1 MKTKLFLVLLIAL
14 TINLYK
20 SQDTIN
26 ISKSHK
32 FIGFSPS
39 KKTQNVNILIK
50 YFDEIDGEI
59 KPKKVNGLGLGL
71 NIIGIFLPPLVLFN
85 APFVKDWSFADI
97 ESNIPLPEK
106 MNKINGLQFSFI
118 NMKPTTTNGLEI
130 SLSSNISAPSKINGV
145 SYSPIF
151 NIHHTTNGITIATFA
166 NISQKCRGIQVGL
179 INSCKDSRGIQ
190 IGFWNVNEKRKMP
203 IINWNFKTKKS

>member
-1 MKTKLFLVLLIAL
+1 MKTKIFLALLISL
-14 TINLYK
+14 SINLYK

-26 ISKSHK
+26 VSQSHR

-39 KKTQNVNILIK
+39 KNTQNVNILIK

-59 KPKKVNGLGLGL
+59 KPKKVNGLGLGF
-71 NIIGIFLPPLVLFN
+71 NIIGIFIPSLILFN
-85 APFVKDWSFADI
+85 APFIKDWGFTDF
-97 ESNIPLPEK
+97 ESNATLPDK

-118 NMKPTTTNGLEI
+118 NMEPTITNGLEI
-130 SLSSNISAPSKINGV
+130 SLSSNISAPSKINGLSV
-145 SYSPIF
+145 SPIF
-151 NIHHTTNGITIATFA
+151 NIHHTSNGVAIATFA
-166 NISQKCRGIQVGL
+166 NISQKCRGAQIGL

-203 IINWNFKTKKS
+203 IINWNFKSKKL